1 MSNQSRLAL
10 PAFVLAVAMAVV
22 VGTALGFEHI
32 GGYIPCKL
40 CLEQRVPYYAG
51 VPIALLAALAAMFKA
66 PAMLPRALLVAAGLA
81 MAYALYLGIYHS
93 GVEWSWWAGPAD
105 CTATGGGAISSGKDL
120 LSQIDTVKPPNFRHP
135 ALVARMGPASVS
147 GVSTSRLS
155 GSSTVKRDPCP
166 GWLLSET
173 VPPWSSARLLTME
186 RPRPAPR

>member
-93 GVEWSWWAGPAD
+93 GVEWHWWAGPAD
-105 CTATGGGAISSGKDL
+105 CAATGGGTVSSGKDL
-120 LSQIDTVKPPNFRHP
+120 LAQLDKVKPPSCDEAAGRFLGISFANAQVLT
-135 ALVARMGPASVS
+135 ALVLMLFAFNAAR
-147 GVSTSRLS
+147 
-155 GSSTVKRDPCP
+155 RD
-166 GWLLSET
+166 G
-173 VPPWSSARLLTME
+173 
-186 RPRPAPR
+186 